1 MFRNMRFLLPGIL
14 AFLYTFIELTN
25 AQSPPI
31 VVCAPGQCLQ
41 GYSNITIGATISSSE
56 TTLQLLPG
64 QYTSTTNPQL
74 LHDILTSRT
83 SSLSSSPGFG
93 NATNINLPLDLALD
107 PGIAVFPQPLY
118 AGQSAFAPLPT
129 SPNSSLSTPLSTT
142 RSIALSSDTWIAL
155 DNRVVLWDS
164 VPDMRELPF
173 GNASSLSLVAIQSS
187 SCSPACSSTGGVCSS
202 SGTCACLPGFTGASC
217 ETCAPGHFGATCQ
230 SCEAGCTSCDEGIA
244 GSGRCLDS
252 PVKNAPA
259 TCNCLN
265 GVCGANGEC
274 ACNAGFVKADNGT
287 ACAKCDNGFFQTS
300 SGDCKLCQLGC
311 DRCADGT
318 GVCLACKSGFTQ
330 DANDRTKCT
339 PVPTSTS
346 SGTICPQGSFANGAT
361 CSPCSPSCQSCT
373 GGTSNDCSVCA
384 PNTFAFNGGCVRA
397 SADGVCEGSSRIADN
412 NKGSCDACPAK
423 CSACRIPNFD
433 LASTVGK
440 LQCTAC
446 IPGSF
451 LSNGQCIE
459 SCPAGTVVSSQD
471 NFSCIPCDSSCTS
484 CTGDPKFCLSC
495 ANNQLATSDGK
506 CAQSCPSNTFSSS
519 STCTSCHP
527 DCASCSGG
535 AFNQCSTC
543 PPERPVLANGRCL
556 PTCAKSQFLDPTSST
571 CQSCDSTCSSCSAAG
586 PSSCLACSDNTQ
598 VLRAGRCVA
607 ANCNGSSTVLPGL
620 GVCLSELVS
629 VPQPSGTNTASP
641 LPTITGLDTPT
652 VINNS
657 GRRALEWW
665 QILLMAL
672 GCAFIFLVIVWLF
685 RRQARKA
692 REKRTAA
699 FAFVQGG
706 VPPSTGTSW
715 WWRLKRAIVW
725 GHGASPSTTQRN
737 VLIRNSPPHPVTAP
751 SGGSGGGWKWR
762 LVRWGEKLF
771 GHRRSQR
778 VFYGAQSQ
786 PQRTYKISEPFGMT
800 RDVESMRLQ
809 RLRAAEEARRG
820 EDDYDML
827 LGQYDYPRPGDGDG
841 APAAMNDSVTQTM
854 KKGNNWNRS
863 RDSLM
868 SAPSIYSQMTGM
880 PRKGPDPRIPV
891 KS

>member
-1 MFRNMRFLLPGIL
+1 MFRNLRLLPPGIL
-14 AFLYTFIELTN
+14 AFLCTFIELTN

-41 GYSNITIGATISSSE
+41 GYSNITIGATVSSSQ
-56 TTLQLLPG
+56 TTVQLLPG

-93 NATNINLPLDLALD
+93 NATSINLPLELALD

-118 AGQSAFAPLPT
+118 AGQSAFAPLPI
-129 SPNSSLSTPLSTT
+129 SANSSLSTSLSTT
-142 RSIALSSDTWIAL
+142 HSIALTSNTWIAL

-173 GNASSLSLVAIQSS
+173 GNTSTFSLVAIQSS
-187 SCSPACSSTGGVCSS
+187 ACSPACSSTGGVCSS
-202 SGTCACLPGFTGASC
+202 SGTW
-217 ETCAPGHFGATCQ
+217 HFGATCQ

-252 PVKNAPA
+252 PVKNVPA

-265 GVCGANGEC
+265 GVCGANGDC

-300 SGDCKLCQLGC
+300 TGDCKLCQLGC

-318 GVCLACKSGFTQ
+318 SVCLACKSGFTQ

-373 GGTSNDCSVCA
+373 GGTSNDCTVCA

-397 SADGVCEGSSRIADN
+397 SADGVCEGSTRIADN
-412 NKGSCDACPAK
+412 NKRSCDACPAK

-433 LASTVGK
+433 ETSIASK

-451 LSNGQCIE
+451 LSNGQCVDA
-459 SCPAGTVVSSQD
+459 CPAGTVVSSQD
-471 NFSCIPCDSSCTS
+471 NFTCTPCDSSCTS
-484 CTGDPKFCLSC
+484 CAGDPKFCLTC

-506 CAQSCPSNTFSSS
+506 CVQSCPSNTFSSS
-519 STCTSCHP
+519 SSTTCTVCHP

-535 AFNQCSTC
+535 AFNQCTAC

-607 ANCNGSSTVLPGL
+607 ANCSGSSTVLPGL

-629 VPQPSGTNTASP
+629 VPQPSGTGTAPP
-641 LPTITGLDTPT
+641 LPTVTGLDTPT
-652 VINNS
+652 VVTNS
-657 GRRALEWW
+657 GKRGLEWW

-672 GCAFIFLVIVWLF
+672 GCAFIFLVFVWLF
-685 RRQARKA
+685 RRRARKA
-692 REKRTAA
+692 RAKRTAA
-699 FAFVQGG
+699 FAFAQGA
-706 VPPSTGTSW
+706 VPPSTGAGW

-725 GHGASPSTTQRN
+725 GRSASPSTARRN
-737 VLIRNSPPHPVTAP
+737 VLVRNSPPHPATAP
-751 SGGSGGGWKWR
+751 SGGRSGGGGDWKWW

-771 GHRRSQR
+771 GHRKSQR
-778 VFYGAQSQ
+778 VFHNTQPQ
-786 PQRTYKISEPFGMT
+786 PQRIYKISEPFGMMH
-800 RDVESMRLQ
+800 DAESMRLQ

-820 EDDYDML
+820 EEDYDML
-827 LGQYDYPRPGDGDG
+827 LGQYDYPRPGDGGDG
-841 APAAMNDSVTQTM
+841 GAVGDSVAKM
-854 KKGNNWNRS
+854 AKKGGDNWNRS

-891 KS
+891 KR

>member
-1 MFRNMRFLLPGIL
+1 M
-14 AFLYTFIELTN
+14 
-25 AQSPPI
+25 QSPPI

-41 GYSNITIGATISSSE
+41 GYSNITVGATISSSE

-74 LHDILTSRT
+74 HDILTSR
-83 SSLSSSPGFG
+83 SSTLSSPPGFG

-118 AGQSAFAPLPT
+118 AGQSAFAPLPS

-142 RSIALSSDTWIAL
+142 QSIALSSNTWIAL
-155 DNRVVLWDS
+155 DNRVVLWDP

-173 GNASSLSLVAIQSS
+173 GNTSSLSLH
-187 SCSPACSSTGGVCSS
+187 GEVCSS
-202 SGTCACLPGFTGASC
+202 SVTCARLPGFTGASC

-230 SCEAGCTSCDEGIA
+230 SCEAGRTSCDEGIA

-259 TCNCLN
+259 TCNCL
-265 GVCGANGEC
+265 NGEC

-318 GVCLACKSGFTQ
+318 GVCLACKSSFTQ
-330 DANDRTKCT
+330 DASDRTKCT

-346 SGTICPQGSFANGAT
+346 SGTICPRGTSQLRERRHLL
-361 CSPCSPSCQSCT
+361 PLSPSCQSCT
-373 GGTSNDCSVCA
+373 GGTSNDCTVCA
-384 PNTFAFNGGCVRA
+384 PNTFVFNGGCVRA
-397 SADGVCEGSSRIADN
+397 SVDGGRWMDADFLCF
-412 NKGSCDACPAK
+412 CCLACPTK
-423 CSACRIPNFD
+423 CSACRILNFD

-446 IPGSF
+446 IPSSF

-471 NFSCIPCDSSCTS
+471 NFSCIHCECSCTLCAGYS
-484 CTGDPKFCLSC
+484 KFCLSC
-495 ANNQLATSDGK
+495 ANNQLATLDGK

-519 STCTSCHP
+519 TCM
-527 DCASCSGG
+527 SCSGG
-535 AFNQCSTC
+535 AFNQCTTC

-607 ANCNGSSTVLPGL
+607 ANCNGSLAVLPGL

-629 VPQPSGTNTASP
+629 VPQPSGTNTAYP

-652 VINNS
+652 IINNS
-657 GRRALEWW
+657 GRRVLEWW

-685 RRQARKA
+685 RWRARKA
-692 REKRTAA
+692 RAKRTAA

-706 VPPSTGTSW
+706 VPPS
-715 WWRLKRAIVW
+715 A
-725 GHGASPSTTQRN
+725 A
-737 VLIRNSPPHPVTAP
+737 TAP

-771 GHRRSQR
+771 GHRK
-778 VFYGAQSQ
+778 SQ
-786 PQRTYKISEPFGMT
+786 PDLQNQRAV
-800 RDVESMRLQ
+800 RDDPESMRLQ

-841 APAAMNDSVTQTM
+841 APAATNDSATQTM
-854 KKGNNWNRS
+854 KKENNWNRR
-863 RDSLM
+863 RDSLL
-868 SAPSIYSQMTGM
+868 SAPSIYLQMTGM

-891 KS
+891 SASSLFYLCFLHERRSFPSMTTYELDYES